1 MPIEDFSRVF
11 QALRVPVAIADS
23 AGNVVFA
30 NAALAQLAA
39 RAAADIVG
47 HPFMALFS
55 TGDRKRVAQS
65 LARVGEGKAGSAFVD
80 AVLAAPEGPQRWV
93 QVALQPALDA
103 RDKAAGVIAVLQDI
117 GAQREGE
124 DAMNLLTARLLAL
137 TDNSFLAT
145 MIETAAGDIELVNGA
160 FCRLL
165 ALESAPQSLSGLP
178 VGDVLAR
185 SPLVDAK
192 ALARALKKSEL
203 SATLSLKHPDG
214 RAVTLERQ
222 PILVDGKPAGAVW
235 LPREE
240 PPEGASAVKGAAE
253 IALIEKIGEELSV
266 ALEGMSAISMRA
278 QQMEFDPA
286 IVEHFLSIR
295 ASTETAMGAIGDLVD
310 FSKVSG
316 GVVLHKSAFGLRAA
330 LADLISRLAANAEE
344 HGCRLRIKVEQDVAD
359 MLEGDVDRL
368 QLVLKNLIDNAFAL
382 LPGAEI
388 TLQITPEYVTESGI
402 QLSFSIVVAGVSA
415 QAPASRGAPDTGM
428 RVAVAKFMVT
438 AMGGKLAIAARAP
451 NEALYAFTIEFPLRE
466 PPPPPRRATYVSLVG
481 LTVLLVS
488 SDAQQRLALA
498 NLLRGWRLIP
508 LEADN
513 APMAMAL
520 LERLD
525 GEGQPIPLVILSN
538 KLPVQDGFL
547 LAFRIKHHPRFG
559 ASLVMMLATDGKP
572 GDAIACRENGIAAYM
587 RYPIND
593 RQLNEAIM
601 AVTGASVD
609 SDETPTLVTRH
620 SLREQRKGATILLVD
635 PGRDSQILAAHIF
648 GRLDCSLVVAQDL
661 AEAIAALDQDVYDI
675 VLVDTALAGLG
686 GDDAAKLL
694 RSRIARDPLA
704 ASLVAATLDHS
715 PAFRTAKT
723 ACGFDGTIAKPFR
736 KDDLLA
742 LLRSLGRIPVE
753 AQ

>member
-1 MPIEDFSRVF
+1 MPIEDFKRIVES
-11 QALRVPVAIADS
+11 LKVPVAIADPK
-23 AGNVVFA
+23 GTVVFA
-30 NAALAQLAA
+30 NTALAQLVA
-39 RAAADIVG
+39 REARDILDQ
-47 HPFMALFS
+47 PFMALFS
-55 TGDRKRVAQS
+55 PGDQKRIAQNVT
-65 LARVGEGKAGSAFVD
+65 RVGEGKAGSSFVD
-80 AVLAAPEGPQRWV
+80 AELATAEAAQRWV

-103 RDKAAGVIAVLQDI
+103 REKAAGVIAVLHDI
-117 GAQREGE
+117 GTQREIE

-145 MIETAAGDIELVNGA
+145 MIETAPGDIELVNDA

-178 VGDVLAR
+178 VDEVLGR
-185 SPLVDAK
+185 SPFVDAK
-192 ALARALKKSEL
+192 ALAKALKNPLQIS
-203 SATLSLKHPDG
+203 TLTLQRPEG
-214 RAVTLERQ
+214 RKVTLERQ
-222 PILVDGKPAGAVW
+222 PIIVDGLGAGAVW

-240 PPEGASAVKGAAE
+240 TPEGEGAVKGAAE
-253 IALIEKIGEELSV
+253 IALIEKIGEELTV
-266 ALEGMSAISMRA
+266 ALEGMSAISIRA

-286 IVEHFLSIR
+286 IVQHFQSIR
-295 ASTETAMGAIGDLVD
+295 TSTESAMAAIGDLVD

-316 GVVLHKSAFGLRAA
+316 GVVLRKSAFGLRAA
-330 LADLISRLAANAEE
+330 LADLISRLTPNAEE
-344 HGCRLRIKVEQDVAD
+344 HQCRLRIKVEQDVAD
-359 MLEGDVDRL
+359 TLEGDVDRL

-402 QLSFSIVVAGVSA
+402 QLSFSVVAAGVNA
-415 QAPASRGAPDTGM
+415 LAPGSKGSTDTGM
-428 RVAVAKFMVT
+428 GVAVARFMVT
-438 AMGGKLAIAARAP
+438 AMGGKLAIAPRPA
-451 NEALYAFTIEFPLRE
+451 NDVLYSFTIEFPLRE
-466 PPPPPRRATYVSLVG
+466 SPPAPRRATYVSLVG
-481 LTVLLVS
+481 LTVLVVS
-488 SDAQQRLALA
+488 ADAEQRLALA

-525 GEGQPIPLVILSN
+525 QEGQPIPLVILSN

-547 LAFRIKHHPRFG
+547 LAFRIKHHLRFNS
-559 ASLVMMLATDGKP
+559 SLVMMLATEGKP

-609 SDETPTLVTRH
+609 ADETPTLVTRH

-635 PGRDSQILAAHIF
+635 PSRDSQILAAHIF
-648 GRLDCSLVVAQDL
+648 GRHDCSLVVAQDL
-661 AEAIAALDQDVYDI
+661 AEALAALDQDVYDI
-675 VLVDTALAGLG
+675 VIVDTGLLGLG

-694 RSRIARDPLA
+694 RSRIQRDPEVATLVA
-704 ASLVAATLDHS
+704 ASLDHA
-715 PAFRTAKT
+715 PAFRNAKI
-723 ACGFDGTIAKPFR
+723 AAGFNSTLAKPFR
-736 KDDLLA
+736 KDDLVS
-742 LLRSLGRIPVE
+742 LLKSLGRMTVNT
-753 AQ
+753 Q